1 MCERR
6 INLMLIA
13 LVLGLTAGPAHADLV
28 GHWSLDEGTGSVA
41 NDRSG
46 NGNHGTVNGATWVD
60 GRHGMALSF
69 NGVDDYVEMPVVDGL
84 EAMSNMTAAAWINY
98 TDAGDG
104 WLGIM
109 ANGQQ
114 GGPWETYGLF
124 VNRGGTFLYATVFLD
139 GAHVTQQT
147 ASGAIGPDTWHHVC
161 STWDGSNV
169 RIYVDGNLELEQAR
183 TGALTPTGRALRIGH
198 RIGSSHYFTGII
210 DDVAV
215 FDHALTEAE
224 IRGIMEG
231 IRSPELAA
239 DPQPD
244 DAALNIPRDVTLSWS
259 PGDVAVT
266 HDVYFGTTL
275 ADVNDA
281 AAANPLGV
289 LASQGQDAS
298 TFDPGRLEF
307 SQTYF
312 WRVDEVNGAPD
323 FTVFGGDIWSFT
335 VEPIAYPIPTITA
348 TASSTFGASGPENTI
363 NGSGLVDGL
372 HGVSASD
379 MWISGGIPATVDYAF
394 DRAYKLHELWVWNSN
409 QLIEA
414 FVGFGAKDVV
424 IEHSLD
430 GENWTV
436 LDGVGPLAQAPGTGV
451 MHTTTP
457 SISAVSRPSM
467 FG

>member
-169 RIYVDGNLELEQAR
+169 RIYVDRKSGVGTGPDRRTDAHR
-183 TGALTPTGRALRIGH
+183 TGPAHWPPNWQLPLFYGHYRRCGR
-198 RIGSSHYFTGII
+198 
-210 DDVAV
+210 V
-215 FDHALTEAE
+215 
-224 IRGIMEG
+224 
-231 IRSPELAA
+231 
-239 DPQPD
+239 
-244 DAALNIPRDVTLSWS
+244 
-259 PGDVAVT
+259 
-266 HDVYFGTTL
+266 
-275 ADVNDA
+275 
-281 AAANPLGV
+281 
-289 LASQGQDAS
+289 
-298 TFDPGRLEF
+298 
-307 SQTYF
+307 
-312 WRVDEVNGAPD
+312 
-323 FTVFGGDIWSFT
+323 
-335 VEPIAYPIPTITA
+335 
-348 TASSTFGASGPENTI
+348 
-363 NGSGLVDGL
+363 
-372 HGVSASD
+372 
-379 MWISGGIPATVDYAF
+379 
-394 DRAYKLHELWVWNSN
+394 
-409 QLIEA
+409 
-414 FVGFGAKDVV
+414 
-424 IEHSLD
+424 
-430 GENWTV
+430 
-436 LDGVGPLAQAPGTGV
+436 
-451 MHTTTP
+451 
-457 SISAVSRPSM
+457 
-467 FG
+467 